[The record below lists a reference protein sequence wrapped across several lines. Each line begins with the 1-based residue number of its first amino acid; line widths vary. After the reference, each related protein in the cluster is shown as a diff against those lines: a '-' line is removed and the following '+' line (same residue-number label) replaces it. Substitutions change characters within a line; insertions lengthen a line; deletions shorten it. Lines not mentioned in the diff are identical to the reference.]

1 MDSNFCTTDP
11 NSLKLSKK
19 YPIYYLPNPVDK
31 SFETLRNYENKNL
44 KNDVFFAMSHGVHR
58 GVLKKGKF
66 DKRELFLKKLTNKL
80 PNIKF
85 DIYGIENKEPIW
97 ADNFIKVLSQSK
109 IALNL
114 SQGKP
119 SKYYTSDRFAQLIGN
134 GLLVL
139 IDKKISFNNLLNN
152 NEIISYNNFNDLTN
166 KIKMYANNDKLRQK
180 IAKNGRNKY
189 FKYFNSTVVAEY
201 IINKTFNIKKK
212 YYWEDK
218 G

>member
-1 MDSNFCTTDP
+1 
-11 NSLKLSKK
+11 
-19 YPIYYLPNPVDK
+19 
-31 SFETLRNYENKNL
+31 
-44 KNDVFFAMSHGVHR
+44 MSHGVHR

-85 DIYGIENKEPIW
+85 DIYGVQNKEPIW
-97 ADNFIKVLSQSK
+97 ADNFINALSQSK

-119 SKYYTSDRFAQLIGN
+119 SRYYTSDRFAQLIGN

-139 IDKKISFNNLLNN
+139 IDKKISYNNLFNS
-152 NEIISYNNFNDLTN
+152 NEIISYRNIKDLTN
-166 KIKMYANNDKLRQK
+166 KIEMYANNDKLRQK

-212 YYWEDK
+212 YYWEGK
-218 G
+218 L